1 MLESSR
7 LYPAETLVSS
17 AAGLPTPLGGNKE
30 MPSLI
35 LVEPDL
41 CFLPDR
47 ALMLTEAY
55 YRVTTVRDIR
65 ELASLSIQSTFAI
78 ALLSE
83 LLGPAALESA
93 ARLVRTQWP
102 AARILFLGASQ
113 RMLEDHLYDERIA
126 PSCTPHEL
134 LKAIEAL
141 DRALLGARPF
151 IVPALNGKKT
161 AESMPLPY
169 EHQA

>member
-7 LYPAETLVSS
+7 LYPAESLVPSV
-17 AAGLPTPLGGNKE
+17 AGLPIPLGGNTE
-30 MPSLI
+30 VASLI

-41 CFLPDR
+41 YFLPDR
-47 ALMLTEAY
+47 ALMLTEAH

-65 ELASLSIQSTFAI
+65 ELASLGGQSTFRI
-78 ALLSE
+78 AVLSE

-93 ARLVRTQWP
+93 ARFVRTQWP

-113 RMLEDHLYDERIA
+113 RMLEDHLYDERIG

-134 LKAIEAL
+134 LKGIQAL
-141 DRALLGARPF
+141 ERTLLGARPF
-151 IVPALNGKKT
+151 IVPALNEKKT
-161 AESMPLPY
+161 AESMVLPY
-169 EHQA
+169 EQRA